1 MKDVP
6 VRGPQEESIP
16 ARNGDDGVTNHAA
29 RLNRLRA
36 GVLGAND
43 GLLSVAGLVAGVAGA
58 TSSIGP
64 ILTAGIAGLAAGA
77 VAMALGEFVSVSS
90 QRDAERSL
98 ITGER
103 RRLEQDPGAELNQL
117 TAHYRAKGMSET
129 TARTVAVELTAHDP
143 HRAHVD
149 AHFRL
154 DPDNLTN
161 PIHAAISSGLS
172 FTFGASVPIAAIWL
186 APPAIRIA
194 VTFVAVLLALAV
206 TGGVSARLGGA
217 GPLRAI
223 LRIVVGGALAMLVT
237 FGVGRLLGV
246 SGI

>member
-1 MKDVP
+1 VKDVE
-6 VRGPQEESIP
+6 VRGPEEVSIP
-16 ARNGDDGVTNHAA
+16 ARNGEEGVTNRAA
-29 RLNRLRA
+29 RLNWLRA

-43 GLLSVAGLVAGVAGA
+43 GVLSVAGLVVGVAGA

-103 RRLEQDPGAELNQL
+103 RRLAQDPVGELEQL
-117 TAHYRAKGMSET
+117 TAHYRVKGMSET

-143 HRAHVD
+143 YMAHVD

-161 PIHAAISSGLS
+161 PAHAAISSGLS
-172 FTFGASVPIAAIWL
+172 FTLGATVPIAAIWL
-186 APPAIRIA
+186 APALIRIP
-194 VTFVAVLLALAV
+194 VTFVAVLLALAL
-206 TGGVSARLGGA
+206 TGRVSAALGGA
-217 GPLRAI
+217 GPLRAV
-223 LRIVVGGALAMLVT
+223 LRIVVGGAVAMVVT
-237 FGVGRLLGV
+237 YGVGRLLGV
-246 SGI
+246 SRI